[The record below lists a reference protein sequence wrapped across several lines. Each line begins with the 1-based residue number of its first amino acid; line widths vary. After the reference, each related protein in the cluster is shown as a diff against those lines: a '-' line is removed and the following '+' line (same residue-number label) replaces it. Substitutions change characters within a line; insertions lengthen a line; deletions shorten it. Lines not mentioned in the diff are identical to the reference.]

1 MQRHVVEQPGRYAGG
16 GGPGP
21 GLGGA
26 FVGQRMF
33 GGGGGSPA
41 ELMEK
46 ERMRQRSAVMMRH
59 MDPNQAAAAME
70 RMDLEAREM
79 TAQAQM
85 ARNAA
90 MIREAQQLGDRWA
103 QGYGGQRHAAQSGK
117 HWVDEFSGAQIGRQ
131 SPQQWA
137 NEFSRHAPPPGM
149 HAPPRV
155 DQWAQ
160 EFHAQRSSQWGEE
173 FAAMNQNQW
182 ANEFTQQTREAQ
194 APMDSIA
201 AETAKQSSALAATLN
216 ADPKFA
222 NSKFAQLMSKLG
234 SGQVVVGQEGLQTTS
249 GTPQLEQISRGDQ
262 WAQEFTLAQEQR
274 QKAQWANEFTTRQM
288 QPPNASQQWAREYAS
303 KMQAPQAMASN
314 VEDWANEF
322 KTVPSEWAAEFEQM
336 ANEQPQWMEN
346 VWDDMQRS
354 QERNNY
360 KFTDPNPYLG
370 QQGLEETTMNLA
382 RDGVLTEAALAAE
395 AWVRQDVKNSE
406 AWFHLGRIQAENDDD
421 QQAIAAMSKAHE
433 ANPQNSN
440 VLLALAVSHANEL
453 DQDEALGHARE
464 WLASQERFQ
473 SVVNAHSASS
483 PEELMAMFQA
493 AARQAPRDA
502 DVQTVLGV
510 MAHLTRNY
518 DEAIN
523 AFQRAAALR
532 PEDYSLWNK
541 IGATMANGT
550 QSADAIG
557 AYRRALDL
565 KANYVRAWA
574 NMGIGYANQG
584 RYAESLPYY
593 VRALSMNPS
602 PESPTWGYVRIS
614 LGCTGRLDLMPLVDA
629 RNLDA
634 LNREFPLQ

>member
-1 MQRHVVEQPGRYAGG
+1 
-16 GGPGP
+16 
-21 GLGGA
+21 
-26 FVGQRMF
+26 
-33 GGGGGSPA
+33 
-41 ELMEK
+41 MEK

-59 MDPNQAAAAME
+59 MDPHQAAAAME
-70 RMDLEAREM
+70 RMNLEAREM

-90 MIREAQQLGDRWA
+90 MMREAQQLGDRWA

-117 HWVDEFSGAQIGRQ
+117 QWVDEFSGAQMGRQ
-131 SPQQWA
+131 SSQQWA
-137 NEFSRHAPPPGM
+137 DEFARHAPPSGM
-149 HAPPRV
+149 HALPRV
-155 DQWAQ
+155 DQWAN
-160 EFHAQRSSQWGEE
+160 EFHAQRSSQWGED
-173 FAAMNQNQW
+173 FGAMNMKQNQW
-182 ANEFTQQTREAQ
+182 ANEYAQQSRDAQ
-194 APMDSIA
+194 APMDGIA
-201 AETAKQSSALAATLN
+201 VETAKQSSALAATLN

-249 GTPQLEQISRGDQ
+249 GTPQMEHIARGDQ
-262 WAQEFTLAQEQR
+262 WAQEFTAALAQR
-274 QKAQWANEFTTRQM
+274 RDAQWANEFAPRQM
-288 QPPNASQQWAREYAS
+288 HPSNASQQWAQEYANGI
-303 KMQAPQAMASN
+303 QAPQGMASN
-314 VEDWANEF
+314 AEDWANEF
-322 KTVPSEWAAEFEQM
+322 KTVPNEWAAEFEQM
-336 ANEQPQWMEN
+336 ANQEPQWMEKI
-346 VWDDMQRS
+346 WDDMQS
-354 QERNNY
+354 QERYHY

-370 QQGLEETTMNLA
+370 QHGLEETTMNLA
-382 RDGVLTEAALAAE
+382 RDGVLTEAVLAAE
-395 AWVRQDVKNSE
+395 AWVRQDEKNSE

-421 QQAIAAMSKAHE
+421 QQSIAAMRTARE
-433 ANPQNSN
+433 ANPRNPN
-440 VLLALAVSHANEL
+440 VLLGLVVSHANEL
-453 DQDEALGHARE
+453 DEAEALEHAHD
-464 WLASQERFQ
+464 WLGSQERFQ
-473 SVVNAHSASS
+473 SIVNGYSRPSR
-483 PEELMAMFQA
+483 EDIMTMVQA

-593 VRALSMNPS
+593 VRALSMNPN

-614 LGCTGRLDLMPLVDA
+614 LGCTGRLDLMPLVDSY
-629 RNLDA
+629 NLAA

>member
-1 MQRHVVEQPGRYAGG
+1 
-16 GGPGP
+16 
-21 GLGGA
+21 
-26 FVGQRMF
+26 
-33 GGGGGSPA
+33 
-41 ELMEK
+41 
-46 ERMRQRSAVMMRH
+46 
-59 MDPNQAAAAME
+59 
-70 RMDLEAREM
+70 
-79 TAQAQM
+79 
-85 ARNAA
+85 
-90 MIREAQQLGDRWA
+90 
-103 QGYGGQRHAAQSGK
+103 
-117 HWVDEFSGAQIGRQ
+117 
-131 SPQQWA
+131 
-137 NEFSRHAPPPGM
+137 
-149 HAPPRV
+149 
-155 DQWAQ
+155 
-160 EFHAQRSSQWGEE
+160 
-173 FAAMNQNQW
+173 
-182 ANEFTQQTREAQ
+182 
-194 APMDSIA
+194 
-201 AETAKQSSALAATLN
+201 
-216 ADPKFA
+216 
-222 NSKFAQLMSKLG
+222 
-234 SGQVVVGQEGLQTTS
+234 
-249 GTPQLEQISRGDQ
+249 
-262 WAQEFTLAQEQR
+262 
-274 QKAQWANEFTTRQM
+274 M

-322 KTVPSEWAAEFEQM
+322 KTVTSEWAAEFEQM

-370 QQGLEETTMNLA
+370 QQVLEETTINLA
-382 RDGVLTEAALAAE
+382 RDGVLTEAARAAE
-395 AWVRQDVKNSE
+395 AWVRQDMKNSE

-483 PEELMAMFQA
+483 PEELMAMLQA

-614 LGCTGRLDLMPLVDA
+614 L
-629 RNLDA
+629 
-634 LNREFPLQ
+634 

>member
-1 MQRHVVEQPGRYAGG
+1 
-16 GGPGP
+16 
-21 GLGGA
+21 
-26 FVGQRMF
+26 
-33 GGGGGSPA
+33 
-41 ELMEK
+41 
-46 ERMRQRSAVMMRH
+46 
-59 MDPNQAAAAME
+59 
-70 RMDLEAREM
+70 
-79 TAQAQM
+79 
-85 ARNAA
+85 
-90 MIREAQQLGDRWA
+90 
-103 QGYGGQRHAAQSGK
+103 
-117 HWVDEFSGAQIGRQ
+117 
-131 SPQQWA
+131 
-137 NEFSRHAPPPGM
+137 
-149 HAPPRV
+149 
-155 DQWAQ
+155 
-160 EFHAQRSSQWGEE
+160 
-173 FAAMNQNQW
+173 
-182 ANEFTQQTREAQ
+182 
-194 APMDSIA
+194 
-201 AETAKQSSALAATLN
+201 
-216 ADPKFA
+216 
-222 NSKFAQLMSKLG
+222 
-234 SGQVVVGQEGLQTTS
+234 
-249 GTPQLEQISRGDQ
+249 
-262 WAQEFTLAQEQR
+262 
-274 QKAQWANEFTTRQM
+274 
-288 QPPNASQQWAREYAS
+288 
-303 KMQAPQAMASN
+303 
-314 VEDWANEF
+314 
-322 KTVPSEWAAEFEQM
+322 
-336 ANEQPQWMEN
+336 
-346 VWDDMQRS
+346 
-354 QERNNY
+354 
-360 KFTDPNPYLG
+360 
-370 QQGLEETTMNLA
+370 
-382 RDGVLTEAALAAE
+382 
-395 AWVRQDVKNSE
+395 
-406 AWFHLGRIQAENDDD
+406 
-421 QQAIAAMSKAHE
+421 
-433 ANPQNSN
+433 
-440 VLLALAVSHANEL
+440 LLALAVSHANEL